1 VTQPLRVLL
10 LEDHPGDAAV
20 IRDRLAFDG
29 VRCEIRLTDCQSS
42 FEAALAD
49 GTFDLII
56 ADYRLPGYDGMAAL
70 RHALTAQPDVPV
82 ILVSGTV
89 SEEVA
94 VKCLQF
100 GATDYLM
107 KGHLDRLA
115 PAVLRAIAEAESR
128 LTRKRAEVAL
138 VQSERR
144 KAAVLDSVLD
154 CIITMDAAGVVI
166 EFNSAAERTFGYT
179 KADAIGR
186 PLADLIIPAASRQ
199 RHTDGP
205 ARYLTTGEGPLL
217 DKVIEMTAM
226 RSDGSELQVELA
238 ITVIHSEQA
247 PIFTAVLHDITARK
261 QADETR
267 ARLAA
272 IVDSSDD
279 AIFSMSLDDTIL
291 TWNAGAERLYGYSAE
306 EMIGRSKMLLVPA
319 GLRGGLK
326 PILAKAARG
335 EPGEPFETRRVRK
348 DGSLVDISLTI
359 SPMTESG
366 GRVTSLS
373 AIGRD
378 ITSRKSTEVAV
389 RDERDRAQRFLDTA
403 DVTLLALDVN
413 GRITLINRKGCD
425 LLGWTESE
433 LLGQDFLEM
442 CLPERSRI
450 ALRKKFETVLDG
462 DLSVV
467 EAGVLTKSGEER
479 LVEWR
484 NTLLKDDVGRVIGT
498 FSSGT
503 DITERSQAIAALQT
517 AEERMRF
524 ALQGAN
530 VGIWDMDYTT
540 GVLRWSEILEAQ
552 YGLAPGTFGGTFEA
566 FTERLHPDDRQAV
579 LEAVGKATDFGT
591 DFSILHRS
599 IWPDGT
605 VHWLSGAGRVL
616 LGKDGQ
622 PSRGIGISQDVTK
635 RHQLEQQY
643 QQTLKMEAIGQL
655 AGGVA
660 HDFNNLLT
668 IILGYCEMMLEDL
681 GSTNA
686 CHVGLVQ
693 IQRAGL
699 SAAGLTRQLL
709 AFSRKEIISPE
720 LLDLNVVLANMRA
733 MLRRLIRE
741 DVKIALT
748 TGSELALVMADRG
761 QIEQI
766 VLNLAVNARDAMP
779 KGGTLKIEVATVELD
794 DRYVKTHASV
804 RPGPYVA
811 LTVADTGEGI
821 PPDVQTRM
829 FEPFFT
835 TKEPGQGTGL
845 GLATVHGIVTQN
857 GGSIEVASAV
867 GVGTTFRL
875 YFPQAP
881 AAAGSIEV
889 AVPVVHARRGGE
901 TVVVVEDE
909 EGLRLLITSLLKRLG
924 YTVLVAANAAQAIA
938 LFDEHHSID
947 LLLTDVVLP
956 GGSGP
961 DLSTWLV
968 KGRPELKVLYM
979 SGYTD
984 EAIVHH
990 GVLDPGVA
998 FLSKPFTAQALG
1010 LKVREVLDQE
1020 TVGRGEISW
1029 A

>member
-1 VTQPLRVLL
+1 MTQPLRVLL
-10 LEDHPGDAAV
+10 LEDHPGDAVV

-29 VRCEIRLTDCQSS
+29 VCCEIRLTDCQSS

-89 SEEVA
+89 SEDVA

-107 KGHLDRLA
+107 KGRLDRLA

-128 LTRKRAEVAL
+128 LTRKRAELAL

-186 PLADLIIPAASRQ
+186 PLADLIIPAALRQ
-199 RHTDGP
+199 RHTGGL
-205 ARYLTTGEGPLL
+205 ARYLTTGDGPLV
-217 DKVIEMTAM
+217 DKLIEVTAM
-226 RSDGSELQVELA
+226 RSDGSELQVEMA
-238 ITVIHSEQA
+238 ITVIHAEQA
-247 PIFTAVLHDITARK
+247 PIFTGVLRDITARK

-319 GLRGGLK
+319 GLTGELK
-326 PILAKAARG
+326 PILEKAARG
-335 EPGEPFETRRVRK
+335 ETGEPFETRRVRK
-348 DGSLVDISLTI
+348 DGSIVDISLTI
-359 SPMTESG
+359 SPMTGSD
-366 GRVTSLS
+366 GRVNGLS
-373 AIGRD
+373 AIARD
-378 ITSRKSTEVAV
+378 ITSRKSAEAA
-389 RDERDRAQRFLDTA
+389 AQTA
-403 DVTLLALDVN
+403 D
-413 GRITLINRKGCD
+413 
-425 LLGWTESE
+425 
-433 LLGQDFLEM
+433 
-442 CLPERSRI
+442 
-450 ALRKKFETVLDG
+450 
-462 DLSVV
+462 
-467 EAGVLTKSGEER
+467 
-479 LVEWR
+479 
-484 NTLLKDDVGRVIGT
+484 
-498 FSSGT
+498 
-503 DITERSQAIAALQT
+503 
-517 AEERMRF
+517 ERMRF

-579 LEAVGKATDFGT
+579 LEVVGKATEFGT

-794 DRYVKTHASV
+794 DRYAKTHASV

-811 LTVADTGEGI
+811 LTVADTGQGI

-857 GGSIEVASAV
+857 GGSIEVSSAV

-889 AVPVVHARRGGE
+889 SVPVVRARRGGE

-990 GVLDPGVA
+990 GVLDPAVA